1 MDTVQLRFVG
11 RTLASGEVCL
21 GVRGDSEA
29 RKLAFVLPDVAAGQL
44 AYLNVEF
51 STPTKIPLQRAD
63 DGAWVCVLQ
72 APALLESGI
81 FGAQVEIFDGETV
94 VWNSDIFH
102 AVVRDSLSVNEDIEP
117 VMLPELLEA
126 EAALQAAIAKTEDIL
141 DAVEQEAARETAE
154 AARVTAE
161 QGRVTA
167 EQGRVAA
174 EEAREEAFNQFEQ
187 NLADGEYD
195 GATFTPAVSTAGV
208 LSWTND
214 KGLANP
220 ASVNI
225 MGPQGPAGATGA
237 TGAAGPQGPK
247 GDTGDTGP
255 TGPTGPIGE
264 TGETGPQGPAGI
276 SPTVEVSKTGKVTT
290 ITITDATGTHT
301 ATIND
306 GADGSGAGDMVRAT
320 YDANDNG
327 IVDDAEKLGGELP
340 EHYASVDD
348 LAEKASLPVSDTPPE
363 DSEFW
368 VDTGVSPTMLRR
380 WRGADVTTEREYTE
394 TASGA
399 ALLTLDNGA
408 GQIKSVAVE
417 AGCRTK
423 QAGSGDPSLENIRA
437 ISGRESVDVRAC
449 RKNLLPRQTP
459 QTKSG
464 VTLTVQ
470 EDGGVHL
477 SGTCTAAEGDPITF
491 SVRMGVTLS
500 GQYTFS
506 MGNAAAIGSHLQMR
520 LLESEAAQVSSVATN
535 FSANT
540 ANATN
545 TFELDGQYVYG
556 WAICIDGGETYDV
569 TLYPQLEAGGVA
581 TEYEPY
587 RFIGGG
593 TVTPSAPLYGL
604 PEVED
609 TVEVSVDGD
618 VTVTRRTAVMEFD
631 GTEDW
636 IRSPKNNQG
645 YYYRLSVADIFQ
657 ITTSIAPNLICSHY
671 QTKAPGNQ
679 WDGTDSCVSQNYTAN
694 MRTEILVYDTNYAE
708 SDLTTWKAYL
718 AAQYAAGTP
727 VTIVYELAEP
737 TTETPSAIA
746 PIAPQPGVVNIFT
759 DADTLSATITGSGW
773 DTIGDMGGLEAQ
785 LAEKVDA
792 ADLATVATSGSYN
805 DLTDKPTIPSPVTVD
820 DTITEG
826 GTNPVTGGAIYTA
839 LAGKA
844 DAGDIPTGLLQSAF
858 HGTVSLPSTGW
869 AQDADGAY
877 SQTVTATGVT
887 ATAIVYVAFHP
898 DSRSAFL
905 DAGIYC
911 SAQAANQLT
920 FKASGQ
926 PESDISVNVHAM
938 EVSA

>member
-102 AVVRDSLSVNEDIEP
+102 AVVRDSLSVNEEIEP

-126 EAALQAAIAKTEDIL
+126 EAALQAAIAKTDDIL
-141 DAVEQEAARETAE
+141 DAIDQEEARETAE
-154 AARVTAE
+154 AARVA
-161 QGRVTA
+161 A

-174 EEAREEAFNQFEQ
+174 EEERAEAFEQFEQ
-187 NLADGEYD
+187 NLAGGEYN

-208 LSWTND
+208 ISWTNN

-220 ASVNI
+220 TSVNI

-237 TGAAGPQGPK
+237 TGATGPQGPQ
-247 GDTGDTGP
+247 GP
-255 TGPTGPIGE
+255 R
-264 TGETGPQGPAGI
+264 GETGPQGLQGPQGATGLSGPKGDDGV
-276 SPTVEVSKTGKVTT
+276 SPTISVSKSGKITT
-290 ITITDATGTHT
+290 ITIVDAEGTHT

-320 YDANDNG
+320 YDANENG
-327 IVDDAEKLGGELP
+327 IVDDAEKLGGQLP
-340 EHYASVDD
+340 EHYASADD

-380 WRGADVTTEREYTE
+380 WRGADVPTGREYQQTISAD
-394 TASGA
+394 TGSAS
-399 ALLTLDNGA
+399 LSIDNA
-408 GQIKSVAVE
+408 QGQVQSVAVE
-417 AGCRTK
+417 AGCRAR
-423 QAGSGDPSLENIRA
+423 QAGTGDPSPENIRA
-437 ISGRESVDVRAC
+437 ITGRESVEVRAC
-449 RKNLLPRQTP
+449 RKNLYDVNDRRTF
-459 QTKSG
+459 SDG
-464 VTLTVQ
+464 VTVDVDGWITVTADNSAGSSAISKNCFTNPSLAIRPSTQYAIVCEIAQVNIIDQVMFAIVDSYNDPFMLSQFAQPFYLTLNENTQTGTRIQVLTSRA
-470 EDGGVHL
+470 DL
-477 SGTCTAAEGDPITF
+477 SGTGSMLRTYITF
-491 SVRMGVTLS
+491 DPGASGTVKFRLSVLEDTSITTETFTYESYAAMG
-500 GQYTFS
+500 
-506 MGNAAAIGSHLQMR
+506 
-520 LLESEAAQVSSVATN
+520 
-535 FSANT
+535 
-540 ANATN
+540 
-545 TFELDGQYVYG
+545 
-556 WAICIDGGETYDV
+556 GGE
-569 TLYPQLEAGGVA
+569 
-581 TEYEPY
+581 
-587 RFIGGG
+587 I
-593 TVTPSAPLYGL
+593 TPSAPLYGL
-604 PEVED
+604 PGAED

-618 VTVTRRTAVMEFD
+618 VTVTRRTGYIASYSDESLP
-631 GTEDW
+631 GGW
-636 IRSPKNNQG
+636 IS
-645 YYYRLSVADIFQ
+645 
-657 ITTSIAPNLICSHY
+657 SH
-671 QTKAPGNQ
+671 
-679 WDGTDSCVSQNYTAN
+679 DV
-694 MRTEILVYDTNYAE
+694 
-708 SDLTTWKAYL
+708 
-718 AAQYAAGTP
+718 YAAGTTP
-727 VTIVYELAEP
+727 TTGAQVVYELAEP
-737 TTETPSAIA
+737 TTETLSPVA

-805 DLTDKPTIPSPVTVD
+805 DLTDKPNIAEEIDVD
-820 DTITEG
+820 TTITEG

-844 DAGDIPTGLLQSAF
+844 DAGDIPAGLLQSAF
-858 HGTVSLPSTGW
+858 HGTVSLLSTGW
-869 AQDADGAY
+869 TQGDDDWY

-920 FKASGQ
+920 FKAASQ
-926 PESDISVNVHAM
+926 PESNISVNVHAM
-938 EVSA
+938 EVVA

>member
-1 MDTVQLRFVG
+1 METFKHRFAG
-11 RTLASGEVCL
+11 RVLAEGDIYL
-21 GVRGDSEA
+21 GARGDRGVR
-29 RKLAFVLPDVAAGQL
+29 KLVFALPEIATDQL
-44 AYLNVEF
+44 AYLKLDFSLPLKAPLVREAEGWAWTVE
-51 STPTKIPLQRAD
+51 A
-63 DGAWVCVLQ
+63 GATQEAGL
-72 APALLESGI
+72 
-81 FGAQVEIFDGETV
+81 FGAQVEIFDGETL

-102 AVVRDSLSVNEDIEP
+102 AIVSESLHVNAEIESVA
-117 VMLPELLEA
+117 LPELLEA
-126 EAALQAAIAKTEDIL
+126 EAALAEILAETEAIL
-141 DAVEQEAARETAE
+141 GAVAQEEARETAE
-154 AARVTAE
+154 AARVA
-161 QGRVTA
+161 A

-174 EEAREEAFNQFEQ
+174 EEERAEAFEQFEQ

-208 LSWTND
+208 ISWTNN

-220 ASVNI
+220 TSVNI

-237 TGAAGPQGPK
+237 TGATGPQGPQ
-247 GDTGDTGP
+247 GP
-255 TGPTGPIGE
+255 R
-264 TGETGPQGPAGI
+264 GETGPQGLQGPQGATGPTGPKGDDGV
-276 SPTVEVSKTGKVTT
+276 SPTISVSKSGKITT
-290 ITITDATGTHT
+290 ITIVDAAGTHT

-320 YDANDNG
+320 YDANENG
-327 IVDDAEKLGGELP
+327 IVDDAEKLGGQLP

-380 WRGADVTTEREYTE
+380 WRGADVPTGREYQQTISAD
-394 TASGA
+394 TGSAS
-399 ALLTLDNGA
+399 LSIDNA
-408 GQIKSVAVE
+408 QGQLRSVALE
-417 AGCRTK
+417 MGCVAK

-449 RKNLLPRQTP
+449 GKNLLPPQTP

-477 SGTCTAAEGDPITF
+477 SGTCTAAEGNPITF
-491 SVRMGVTLS
+491 SVLMGVTLN
-500 GQYTFS
+500 GQYTSS
-506 MGNAAAIGSHLQMR
+506 MRNAQAIGDHLQMR
-520 LLESEAAQVSSVATN
+520 LLESNNAQVSTAPTN
-535 FSANT
+535 FSAST

-545 TFELDGQYVYG
+545 TFELDNQYVHG
-556 WAICIDGGETYDV
+556 WLIRVGGGETYDV
-569 TLYPQLEAGGVA
+569 TLYPQLEAGDTA
-581 TEYEPY
+581 TAFEPY
-587 RFIGGG
+587 RSMGG
-593 TVTPSAPLYGL
+593 TVTPTKPLYGL
-604 PEVED
+604 PDAKD
-609 TVEVSVDGD
+609 TVEVSTDGD
-618 VTVTRRTAVMEFD
+618 VTVTRRTGYIASYSDESLP
-631 GTEDW
+631 GGW
-636 IRSPKNNQG
+636 IS
-645 YYYRLSVADIFQ
+645 
-657 ITTSIAPNLICSHY
+657 SH
-671 QTKAPGNQ
+671 
-679 WDGTDSCVSQNYTAN
+679 DV
-694 MRTEILVYDTNYAE
+694 
-708 SDLTTWKAYL
+708 
-718 AAQYAAGTP
+718 YAAGTTP
-727 VTIVYELAEP
+727 TTGAQVVYELAEP
-737 TTETPSAIA
+737 TTETLSPVA

-805 DLTDKPTIPSPVTVD
+805 DLTDKPNIAEEIDVD
-820 DTITEG
+820 TTITEG

-844 DAGDIPTGLLQSAF
+844 DAGDIPAGLLQSAF
-858 HGTVSLPSTGW
+858 HGTVSLLSTGW
-869 AQDADGAY
+869 TQGDDDWY

-920 FKASGQ
+920 FKAASQ
-926 PESDISVNVHAM
+926 PESNISVNVHAM